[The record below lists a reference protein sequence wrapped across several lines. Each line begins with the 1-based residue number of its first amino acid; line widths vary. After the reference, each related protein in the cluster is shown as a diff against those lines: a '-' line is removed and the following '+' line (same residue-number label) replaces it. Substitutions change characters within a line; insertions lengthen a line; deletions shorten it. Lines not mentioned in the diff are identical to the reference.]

1 MPSWTPEGDSPFPM
15 DDERRSLWK
24 WCQRLY
30 NTIGNVTAGCPFP
43 EGTIPLPSD
52 DEERLYQ
59 KINRMLQGPRP
70 PTYYSY
76 DYQSDSTIVEAEIE
90 IIP

>member
-1 MPSWTPEGDSPFPM
+1 MPAWTPEGDIPFPM

-30 NTIGNVTAGCPFP
+30 DVVGNITEGCPFE
-43 EGTIPLPSD
+43 EGTRPTPSD

-59 KINRMLQGPRP
+59 KINRMLQGPRT
-70 PTYYSY
+70 PTFYTESFPAE
-76 DYQSDSTIVEAEIE
+76 STVVTEDITIT
-90 IIP
+90 